1 MNKIICSD
9 CEQLKKKEARGLCKL
24 CYNKE
29 QRKLYPENGE
39 YMVWKV
45 IQDALR
51 KGLVFCNDMSRQKD
65 LKEWD

>member
-1 MNKIICSD
+1 MTFGASGSFEAKLSD

-39 YMVWKV
+39 YMV
-45 IQDALR
+45 
-51 KGLVFCNDMSRQKD
+51 
-65 LKEWD
+65 